1 MGTAKVIVG
10 LLTAEQEFQQLQGK
24 DARDTGARLGLDVE
38 VLFAESNAVVQI
50 QQLFRHIHAA
60 EGERPVAIVVEAAAG
75 DGLERVAKNAVG
87 AGIGWILVNTR
98 VAYLEGMRAA
108 HPGLAIAVVGAD
120 QKEVGCIQG
129 RQCRS
134 LLPGGGHVLCV
145 QGPEYSTVTLDRFTG
160 LREALGPGFE
170 VRALNGD
177 WTDAS
182 GERAVASWLRL
193 STAAAFRPDI
203 VACQNDSMAVGAR
216 RALARHHPE
225 WASAPFLGCDGLP
238 QGGLKMVAAGEL
250 AATIVT
256 VSNTGPALELVS
268 RWMRTREV
276 PPREVLLPPR
286 SHPPED
292 RIRPWRR
299 SV

>member
-1 MGTAKVIVG
+1 MAKVVVG
-10 LLTAEQEFQQLQGK
+10 LLTAEQEFQQLQAK
-24 DARDTGARLGLDVE
+24 DAREAAARLGLE
-38 VLFAESNAVVQI
+38 AEILFADGNGVKQI

-75 DGLERVAKNAVG
+75 DGLERVARNAVG

-98 VAYLEGMRAA
+98 VAYVDGLRAA
-108 HPGLAIAVVGAD
+108 HPGLAIGMVGTD
-120 QKEVGCIQG
+120 QKEVGRIQG

-160 LREALGPGFE
+160 LREALGAGFD
-170 VRALNGD
+170 VRPLNGD

-193 STAAAFRPDI
+193 STAGAFPPDV
-203 VACQNDSMAVGAR
+203 VACQNDSMALGAR
-216 RALARHHPE
+216 RALARQRPD
-225 WASAPFLGCDGLP
+225 WASAPLLGCDGLP
-238 QGGLKMVAAGEL
+238 EGGMKMVAAGEL

-256 VSNTGPALELVS
+256 ASNTGPALELVS
-268 RWMRTREV
+268 RWKRTGEV
-276 PPREVLLPPR
+276 PPPEVLLPPR
-286 SHPPED
+286 SYPPED
-292 RIRPWRR
+292 RLRPRRR
-299 SV
+299 SS

>member
-1 MGTAKVIVG
+1 MAKVVVG
-10 LLTAEQEFQQLQGK
+10 LLTEEQEFQQLQAK

-38 VLFAESNAVVQI
+38 VLFAGGNGVVQI

-60 EGERPVAIVVEAAAG
+60 EGERPAAIAVEAAAG
-75 DGLERVAKNAVG
+75 DGLERVARNAVG

-98 VAYLEGMRAA
+98 VAYVEGMRAA
-108 HPGLAIAVVGAD
+108 HPALAIAMVGTD
-120 QKEVGCIQG
+120 QKEVGRIQG

-145 QGPEYSTVTLDRFTG
+145 RGPEYSTVSRDRFAG
-160 LREALGPGFE
+160 LGEGLGAGFE

-193 STAAAFRPDI
+193 STAAALRPDV
-203 VACQNDSMAVGAR
+203 VACQNDSMALGAR
-216 RALARHHPE
+216 RALARLHPD

-238 QGGLKMVAAGEL
+238 EGGLKMVAAGEL

-256 VSNTGPALELVS
+256 ASNTGPALELVS
-268 RWMRTREV
+268 RWMRTGEV
-276 PPREVLLPPR
+276 PPCEVLLPPR

-299 SV
+299 S